1 MNQKVKIG
9 LGVVFLVLAGGA
21 GYAILSEPSD
31 KEKIKEAMTQA
42 ILAAE
47 EGRSGPVLDVI
58 SRRATLDGYGG
69 ASPGQIGDYIKR
81 LKPKM
86 IIASIEPL
94 VKENRAQFSSPVT
107 VEVGLL
113 GMRNTFDLK
122 TVQFDLEREPGVKW
136 GLFPTSKW
144 RLVSIQTDSDVTREL
159 TEQ

>member
-1 MNQKVKIG
+1 MNQKVKIV
-9 LGVVFLVLAGGA
+9 LGILLLGIAGMTTF
-21 GYAILSEPSD
+21 AILSEPSD
-31 KEKIKEAMTQA
+31 QEKIKAAMAEAV
-42 ILAAE
+42 LAAE

-69 ASPGQIGDYIKR
+69 ASPGEIGDYIKR

-86 IIASIEPL
+86 VIASVAPV
-94 VKENRAQFSSPVT
+94 VKDDKAQFTSPVT

-144 RLVSIQTDSDVTREL
+144 RLVSIQTDSDVAREL
-159 TEQ
+159 TGQ